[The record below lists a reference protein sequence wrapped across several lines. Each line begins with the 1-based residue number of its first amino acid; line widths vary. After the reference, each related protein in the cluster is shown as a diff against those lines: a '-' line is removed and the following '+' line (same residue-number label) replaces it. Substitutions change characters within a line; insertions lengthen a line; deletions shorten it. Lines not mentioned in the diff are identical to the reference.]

1 MVPNIVHYIMLRPD
15 NPVVD
20 QNATFLQYLSFLG
33 VHQHIKPSH
42 IIIHGNVLPQG
53 AWWRRTVND
62 VANIY
67 FVNMTDVPTE
77 VYGKPLKLIEH
88 RTDIIRY
95 RILYGMPIFLN
106 CVPKTTYFVI
116 FISQLVVAEYCGEQ
130 LTVSR
135 RLHVGLSVSI
145 FQELYM

>member
-1 MVPNIVHYIMLRPD
+1 MNYAECFVVPNIVHYIMLRPD

-42 IIIHGNVLPQG
+42 IIVHGNVLPQG

-67 FVNMTDVPTE
+67 FLNVTDVPTE
-77 VYGKPLKLIEH
+77 VNGKPVKLIEH
-88 RTDIIRY
+88 RADILRL
-95 RILYGMPIFLN
+95 RIIYGITIFLQCPHRATSLLALRSGFSTAN
-106 CVPKTTYFVI
+106 
-116 FISQLVVAEYCGEQ
+116 
-130 LTVSR
+130 
-135 RLHVGLSVSI
+135 
-145 FQELYM
+145 